1 MKWSPPFLWPD
12 HSIDF
17 YNISVMNSGLII
29 QNYLLNASFDDAL
42 VPFTIFDEDDNIE
55 SCQVLEI
62 LLSAVSSDA
71 QDLTTFHVN
80 GSFVPS
86 V

>member
-1 MKWSPPFLWPD
+1 
-12 HSIDF
+12 
-17 YNISVMNSGLII
+17 MNSGLIT

-42 VPFTIFDEDDNIE
+42 VPFTIFAEDNNIE

-71 QDLTTFHVN
+71 QDLPTFHVN